1 MNTGLPKAFVA
12 DGYRQFMER
21 EMSKVARKQFD
32 IENKAV
38 DALYVQIYKLGY
50 GKSTIVPKS
59 ELKYDNTTRTFS
71 GNIQMKASIFDKG
84 EKTLSIPVTI
94 QSNII
99 KLPDNDIVKKQIM
112 TTQSSFEAD
121 IKPLMQSIDSNKYKV
136 YDEYIQKKELELNDY
151 LDNKPKEVQASTD
164 VPQSTVASTLH
175 ISKLAL
181 PQSTQKED
189 IIEIDGVTYK
199 VSGEGAGGAIWILKL
214 MENK

>member
-121 IKPLMQSIDSNKYKV
+121 IKSLMQSDSNKYKV

-164 VPQSTVASTLH
+164 VPQATVASTLH

>member
-121 IKPLMQSIDSNKYKV
+121 IKSLMQSDSNKYKV